1 MITNP
6 FSKSVYRQ
14 PVRLLFFIVLIGV
27 ISFMFIGRVVES
39 MVVIREINR
48 LSDFYKTVG
57 NIRLSEDNT
66 TYGISDG
73 AQIIS
78 ESEYLAFEDRR
89 RVVNGVLDGI
99 YNSDISGL
107 SSSVRFQRNSAYDPV
122 QTTDVLFAGV
132 LTEIEFSAQYG
143 GYKLYFDIDT
153 LLDGYPD
160 YFDEELKAVVW
171 FKAGKGDEIFAVT
184 DELQKDNRYLI
195 RAYFD
200 RGLSHADFINQ
211 HLHAYRYLS
220 HTPLTTKGRLWF
232 PLKPD
237 ERVDLSNPDLKGIR
251 DDMELVNANQ
261 HSMAVITT
269 VDMSAMPQTQPSSRT
284 YFLEDGRFINSS
296 DNSSKNLVC
305 VISSDFALL
314 RGLSVGDTITMTL
327 RDVKKTPAYG
337 YIPYNDNEISYWREY
352 ETVKE
357 KFEIV
362 GIYNDMRLAALS
374 FPPFIHY
381 SNIMFIPESVLP
393 AGFGSDNPSM
403 PDLIYGESDFYS
415 FTLKSPFDQEAFIME
430 NREALSELGMEIS
443 MSENGALNFFLSST
457 PIKNSLIFGSWMF
470 GFMLLLALLLSS
482 LLYIHYSKKDFA
494 ILRALGVTKGDA
506 VKKMLAPITISSLGA
521 IVSGGV
527 FSWKY
532 ALAKATETLSKVQVL
547 EGETLSAS
555 LSPIWLVLLCT
566 AVFAALFVLMLTG
579 TLFLAK
585 RPVLEALQGTG
596 LAKKTAKANKENF
609 PDFHSD
615 PHMVHNEQD
624 TDQYQFKNNKPVLL
638 HRRST
643 HISFMVKSLLR
654 SGIKS
659 LLVIIVAFSFVLGL
673 NWMSR
678 VIRYNT
684 FEIERLYDTSVIA
697 LDITRDAA
705 TGLTPMDKSEN
716 PYNYIGQNAVQAMLD
731 TGFIKNVD
739 LSSKA
744 MWNGMTVP
752 LPPDDTST
760 DFYDL
765 ERRISPVNLIGVG
778 SAADF
783 RSDAFEFKIKEFAD
797 GYSESIF
804 REDWSLKRLRDQAAP
819 FEIPNEKW
827 EGYKQILSS
836 RVSLHPLQ
844 NLSVPILLTSE
855 IMDRW
860 NLNMGDVILISRGK
874 GDNTRIE
881 FWMVTFVIA
890 GCYDNQQTGF
900 EEDVT
905 GQTDVILP
913 VSALKSL
920 ERMTRSDFAYSSAT
934 FTVEP
939 ALNREFLEMR
949 KEINQI
955 INQPGFGSVNL
966 NAIIWDSEL
975 RSVVEPMEKNL
986 QLMSVLY
993 PVTVS
998 LSALIA
1004 MGIAFLMMIK
1014 NTQNASILRVLGVSR
1029 LNTRLILCYEHM
1041 LLVIFGLVLGFIVTA
1056 ILYGNTS
1063 SIFEIHFLINGG
1075 MYLLGATTGTIYGAI
1090 RITKSAVLELL
1101 QVKE

>member
-1 MITNP
+1 
-6 FSKSVYRQ
+6 
-14 PVRLLFFIVLIGV
+14 
-27 ISFMFIGRVVES
+27 

-48 LSDFYKTVG
+48 LSDFYKAVG
-57 NIRLSEDNT
+57 NIRFSEDNT

-73 AQIIS
+73 AKIIS

-99 YNSDISGL
+99 YNSDISGFI
-107 SSSVRFQRNSAYDPV
+107 SSGRFQHIPGFDPV

-153 LLDGYPD
+153 LLEGYPD
-160 YFDEELKAVVW
+160 YFEEELKAVVW
-171 FKAGKGDEIFAVT
+171 FKAGKGDESFAIT

-200 RGLSHADFINQ
+200 RGLSQADFINQ
-211 HLHAYRYLS
+211 HLHAYKYLS
-220 HTPLTTKGRLWF
+220 HTPLTTNGRLWF

-327 RDVKKTPAYG
+327 RDVKKPPAYG
-337 YIPYNDNEISYWREY
+337 YIPYDEISYWREY
-352 ETVKE
+352 ETVTE
-357 KFEIV
+357 EFEIV
-362 GIYNDMRLAALS
+362 GIYNDMRLAAFS
-374 FPPFIHY
+374 FPPLIHY

-403 PDLIYGESDFYS
+403 PDRIYGESDFYS

-457 PIKNSLIFGSWMF
+457 PIKNSLIFGSLMF

-506 VKKMLAPITISSLGA
+506 VKKMLAPITLSSLGA

-555 LSPIWLVLLCT
+555 LSSIWLVLLCT

-585 RPVLEALQGTG
+585 RPVLEALQGTVP
-596 LAKKTAKANKENF
+596 AKKATKSGKPTKSDKEISSNF
-609 PDFHSD
+609 
-615 PHMVHNEQD
+615 HMVQNKQD
-624 TDQYQFKNNKPVLL
+624 TDQYQFKNNKSVLL
-638 HRRST
+638 HRRFI

-659 LLVIIVAFSFVLGL
+659 LLVIIVVFSFVLGL

-678 VIRYNT
+678 VIKYNT
-684 FEIERLYDTSVIA
+684 FEIERLYDTTVIT

-739 LSSKA
+739 LRSKA

-752 LPPDDTST
+752 LPSDDTSSE
-760 DFYDL
+760 FYDL
-765 ERRISPVNLIGVG
+765 ERRVSPVNLIGVS
-778 SAADF
+778 SAADLM
-783 RSDAFEFKIKEFAD
+783 SDVFKFKIKEYAD

-804 REDWSLKRLRDQAAP
+804 KEEWPLKRLRDQAAP

-827 EGYKQILSS
+827 EGYKQEIS
-836 RVSLHPLQ
+836 RRELLHPLQ
-844 NLSVPILLTSE
+844 TCLFQYC
-855 IMDRW
+855 
-860 NLNMGDVILISRGK
+860 SR
-874 GDNTRIE
+874 
-881 FWMVTFVIA
+881 
-890 GCYDNQQTGF
+890 
-900 EEDVT
+900 
-905 GQTDVILP
+905 
-913 VSALKSL
+913 
-920 ERMTRSDFAYSSAT
+920 
-934 FTVEP
+934 
-939 ALNREFLEMR
+939 
-949 KEINQI
+949 
-955 INQPGFGSVNL
+955 
-966 NAIIWDSEL
+966 
-975 RSVVEPMEKNL
+975 
-986 QLMSVLY
+986 
-993 PVTVS
+993 
-998 LSALIA
+998 
-1004 MGIAFLMMIK
+1004 
-1014 NTQNASILRVLGVSR
+1014 
-1029 LNTRLILCYEHM
+1029 
-1041 LLVIFGLVLGFIVTA
+1041 
-1056 ILYGNTS
+1056 
-1063 SIFEIHFLINGG
+1063 
-1075 MYLLGATTGTIYGAI
+1075 
-1090 RITKSAVLELL
+1090 
-1101 QVKE
+1101 VK